1 MGISIIND
9 ISAGSIDDQMFSIL
23 SKYDVPYVI
32 MHMKGKPDVMQKKPH
47 YNNVTKEIID
57 FEQKN
62 QTCKQIR
69 DK

>member
-32 MHMKGKPDVMQKKPH
+32 MHMKGKPDVMQKKPD
-47 YNNVTKEIID
+47 II
-57 FEQKN
+57 
-62 QTCKQIR
+62 IM
-69 DK
+69 